1 MIHAVFERRPHPARG
16 VVFGTQCGE
25 TVSSGTFSRGQRAAE
40 TAAEVVRREVRSGD
54 LGINQAPQVG
64 FEPTTRRLTADC
76 STAELLRSVDGLEA
90 PDLQTILASG

>member
-1 MIHAVFERRPHPARG
+1 MVAQEGFGRRL
-16 VVFGTQCGE
+16 VK
-25 TVSSGTFSRGQRAAE
+25 TVS
-40 TAAEVVRREVRSGD
+40 EVVRREVRSGD

-90 PDLQTILASG
+90 PYLQTILASG